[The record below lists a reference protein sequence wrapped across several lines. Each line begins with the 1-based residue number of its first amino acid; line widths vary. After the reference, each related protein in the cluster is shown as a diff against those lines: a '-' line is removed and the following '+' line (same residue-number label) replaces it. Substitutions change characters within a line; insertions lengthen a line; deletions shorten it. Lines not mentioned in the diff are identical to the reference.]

1 VFVYSTTLF
10 FCTTLHT
17 AAGGEQELQYTMG
30 QSGLFVQV
38 VPLQRLRA
46 IAAISRRT
54 AARRVLQGL
63 RANVANKA
71 YHKNKT
77 QIDAATKIEV
87 WQHLLTVTLYFLA
100 LLL

>member
-1 VFVYSTTLF
+1 
-10 FCTTLHT
+10 
-17 AAGGEQELQYTMG
+17 MG

-87 WQHLLTVTLYFLA
+87 RQHPTTVLLFLFA
-100 LLL
+100 AVISTIIENYASVVNSP

>member
-1 VFVYSTTLF
+1 
-10 FCTTLHT
+10 
-17 AAGGEQELQYTMG
+17 MG

-54 AARRVLQGL
+54 AARRVLHGL

-87 WQHLLTVTLYFLA
+87 RQHYDNYTVDCCCDVLVLKAILIGSTRHI
-100 LLL
+100 